1 MKTKCSP
8 RMKALLLVLAMVL
21 SLFCVSI
28 GTAHPR
34 FTDVPDSFWASKEIA
49 WAVDKGVVNGTS
61 ATTFSP
67 NDKTLRGQMTAILY
81 RYAGEPA
88 VSGASS
94 FSDVKS
100 SIYYANAASWA
111 QNKFLGDTT
120 ISRAEFCAMV
130 YNYAGYK
137 SIDRKTTSAAPF
149 SDVKGLSSELRA
161 AINWAYANGIVN
173 GVDKTHFSPDSTLT
187 RACSI
192 ATRISSL
199 PVARKPIPPP
209 RLLRS
214 PTVRPRPIP
223 ALM

>member
-1 MKTKCSP
+1 MKTKCSS

-94 FSDVKS
+94 FSDVKA
-100 SIYYANAASWA
+100 SIYS
-111 QNKFLGDTT
+111 QTLQ
-120 ISRAEFCAMV
+120 
-130 YNYAGYK
+130 AGRRR
-137 SIDRKTTSAAPF
+137 ITS
-149 SDVKGLSSELRA
+149 
-161 AINWAYANGIVN
+161 
-173 GVDKTHFSPDSTLT
+173 
-187 RACSI
+187 
-192 ATRISSL
+192 
-199 PVARKPIPPP
+199 
-209 RLLRS
+209 
-214 PTVRPRPIP
+214 
-223 ALM
+223 